1 MTKVKA
7 KTKVKFEI
15 DLDKVGIEDD
25 FSDGLEGS
33 KTITSGM
40 VSCDKPNKSEWFRVR
55 GKTIKDVK
63 KGISVCMAA
72 ADGREHNFY
81 VFGSGKFCTRV
92 REDFK
97 GCKKFYHAMY
107 KTSAGRYGIWPVT
120 IPQGSYTNKWSS
132 TALDIIIQAQSKW
145 IRMVSNTTNQ
155 HYDGWVA
162 NEQNEFP
169 DLTWEISEKKQM
181 EDAWEDLILHEG
193 NYDTHPYVRK
203 ALGGK
208 SLDLKGVDEE

>member
-81 VFGSGKFCTRV
+81 VFGSGKF
-92 REDFK
+92 
-97 GCKKFYHAMY
+97 
-107 KTSAGRYGIWPVT
+107 
-120 IPQGSYTNKWSS
+120 
-132 TALDIIIQAQSKW
+132 
-145 IRMVSNTTNQ
+145 
-155 HYDGWVA
+155 
-162 NEQNEFP
+162 
-169 DLTWEISEKKQM
+169 
-181 EDAWEDLILHEG
+181 
-193 NYDTHPYVRK
+193 
-203 ALGGK
+203 
-208 SLDLKGVDEE
+208 